1 MYNQTSTTTRDRLV
15 WDQPPKPKRI
25 GLVLGGGAARGISHI
40 GALLALEE
48 NGIYPDVIAGAS
60 VGALVGGLYAAGVS
74 ASRLQAIVANISWFD
89 LVSLKLPALNLGDL
103 AKSLP
108 LGLLDLDKMILWI
121 DGLIGEG
128 VRFEQLNTPFTA
140 VATDLITSEVVAM
153 NAGALAPALRASC
166 AVPGVFTPYRRN
178 GRLLV
183 DGVVAN
189 NLPVSIARDMGADYV
204 IAVDLLPPL
213 EVAPASRH
221 VEPRNLA
228 EAAMTA
234 LFMLARATQSE
245 QQYADVVVMP
255 AIAHINLADLLAG
268 EELLAAGK
276 QAMEALLPKIKA
288 DLSPE
293 KVTV

>member
-1 MYNQTSTTTRDRLV
+1 MHTQVTPTTRERLV
-15 WDQPPKPKRI
+15 WDQPPKPRRI
-25 GLVLGGGAARGISHI
+25 GLVLGGGAARGIAHI

-74 ASRLQAIVANISWFD
+74 AARLRAIVADISWLD
-89 LVSLKLPALNLGDL
+89 LVSLKLPSLNLTDL

-108 LGLLDLDKMILWI
+108 LGLLDLDKMIGWI
-121 DGLIGEG
+121 DSLIGEG
-128 VRFEQLNTPFTA
+128 IRFEQLNTPFTA
-140 VATDLITSEVVAM
+140 VATDLVTSQVVAM
-153 NAGALAPALRASC
+153 NRGLLAPAIRASC

-189 NLPVSIARDMGADYV
+189 NLPVSVARDMGADYV
-204 IAVDLLPPL
+204 VAVDLLPPL
-213 EVAPASRH
+213 GTTQAERA

-234 LFMLARATQSE
+234 LFTLARATQAE
-245 QQYADVVVMP
+245 QQYADVVVTP
-255 AIAHINLADLLAG
+255 PIAHINLADLFAA

-276 QAMEALLPKIKA
+276 QAMAAWIPKIKA

-293 KVTV
+293 KAGL